1 MRPTAEEQLS
11 GTCRVLESV
20 VLPAVADPYARTLL
34 AGLIGNLRMLGGA
47 LPAVNGFLRDDNQ
60 ATAAL
65 LEQMRA
71 SVAPELSESIATAL
85 SAPAPDA
92 ADRAAL
98 DARNGV
104 LRELLSHALLD
115 EDLPAAARQAALAHL
130 TQRAARA
137 PMRYVSTTT
146 PAPKT
151 AN

>member
-1 MRPTAEEQLS
+1 MRPSVEEQLA
-11 GTCRVLESV
+11 GTCRVLEGV

-47 LPAVNGFLRDDNQ
+47 LPAINGFLRNDNQ

-71 SVAPELSESIATAL
+71 SVAPELSERIGAAL
-85 SAPAPDA
+85 DAPAPDA

-98 DARNGV
+98 DAHNGV
-104 LRELLSHALLD
+104 LRELLAHALLGD
-115 EDLPAAARQAALAHL
+115 ALPVEARQAALAHL
-130 TQRAARA
+130 TQRAARS